1 MEQEQKEDP
10 EKEIKVT
17 FEVLFDLLRNEKSRE
32 SIQKLDSSFYTDVK
46 NYILEKSSLME
57 SQSKTSDLFS
67 STERSKTEKQLTN
80 ARKIIKEIYERR
92 EKKVISMAINKSRI
106 SSNLIDTTALL
117 KDEKEFFEQVVSL
130 LSGWRGNILLS
141 ILEGKEPMPSN
152 TPINIKP
159 KEEKPTPE
167 NNEETSDPSKKSVR
181 FSKAVPAFIGQDL
194 KEYGPF
200 EEDDTTELPIEIAN
214 LLIDKGN
221 AEEV

>member
-17 FEVLFDLLRNEKSRE
+17 FETLFDLLRNEKSRE
-32 SIQKLDSSFYTDVK
+32 SLQKLESSFYTDVK
-46 NYILEKSSLME
+46 NYILEKSFLME

-67 STERSKTEKQLTN
+67 ATERSKTEKQLTN

-106 SSNLIDTTALL
+106 SSNLIDTTTLL

-130 LSGWRGNILLS
+130 LSGWRTGVLLS
-141 ILEGKEPMPSN
+141 ILEGK
-152 TPINIKP
+152 TPLSSISLEQKEKL
-159 KEEKPTPE
+159 KEEK
-167 NNEETSDPSKKSVR
+167 NKETSNLSKKSVS

>member
-1 MEQEQKEDP
+1 
-10 EKEIKVT
+10 
-17 FEVLFDLLRNEKSRE
+17 
-32 SIQKLDSSFYTDVK
+32 
-46 NYILEKSSLME
+46 ME

-67 STERSKTEKQLTN
+67 ATERSKTEKQLTN

-106 SSNLIDTTALL
+106 SSNLIDTTTLL

-130 LSGWRGNILLS
+130 LSGWRTGVLLS
-141 ILEGKEPMPSN
+141 ILEGK
-152 TPINIKP
+152 TPLSSISLEQKEKL
-159 KEEKPTPE
+159 KEEK
-167 NNEETSDPSKKSVR
+167 NKETSNLSKKSVS